1 MSWLSERFTHRPG
14 RHRPRPLRDGT
25 ILLVVIGALL
35 YAGYTKSIP
44 LLGKGGTVVE
54 ARFSDATHVQKGNA
68 VRVAGVD
75 VGEVESV
82 RLDAGRRGAV
92 VKMRIDDGKGVE
104 VHDDARANLW
114 WRTLLGR
121 NMYIE
126 LDPGSKSAPKL
137 GDREIPVSRTQVQQ
151 EFDQVLE
158 PLGDTQRAA
167 IKKVIASFDD
177 AAKDPEAIGG
187 TIDALEP
194 SMKHLRQGLPSLRGT
209 QQGDLTRLVRE
220 ASHTMG
226 ALGASEEQLAGLI
239 DNGSTALG
247 VTAARHDE
255 LGSTLDQGAPTMD
268 DTRRTLARLRTT
280 LDTLDPVAVDL
291 LPGAERLKPAAQAA
305 RPMLARLDRVLDDAE
320 PTLRSLRP
328 AVTRLAETVD
338 PGEAVING
346 LRPTVDRANKTILP
360 WLAEKD
366 PDTKL
371 KNYASIGPFF
381 SVLASA
387 ASIFDGNGNLLNFQT
402 APDERTAMS
411 VPCTLRLTDPSAAPE
426 NKINCEALG
435 DFLSILTGGQG
446 APSTDYPA
454 DPPSPED
461 VPAKRSARSAADRSA
476 AERAAGARAAGRS
489 AASAADRRAADRAAQ
504 AATAGRAGR

>member
-14 RHRPRPLRDGT
+14 RHRPKPLRDGA
-25 ILLVVIGALL
+25 ILLAILGLLL

-44 LLGKGGTVVE
+44 FLGKGGTVVE
-54 ARFSDATHVQKGNA
+54 ARFSDATHVQKGNQ

-75 VGEVESV
+75 VGQVESV
-82 RLDAGRRGAV
+82 RLDEGRRGAI
-92 VKMRIDDGKGVE
+92 VKMRIDDDKGVT
-104 VHDDARANLW
+104 VHSDARANLW

-126 LDPGSKSAPKL
+126 LDPGSNSAPKL
-137 GDREIPVSRTQVQQ
+137 GGQEIPLARTNVQQ

-158 PLGDTQRAA
+158 PLGTDQRAA
-167 IKKVIASFDD
+167 MQKVIAAFDD
-177 AAKDPEAIGG
+177 AAKDPDAIGG
-187 TIDALEP
+187 TIDATAP
-194 SMKHLRQGLPSLRGT
+194 AMRNLRRGLPSIRGT
-209 QQGDLTRLVRE
+209 QQGDLTKLVTE
-220 ASHTMG
+220 ASRTMG
-226 ALGASEEQLAGLI
+226 ALGRSETELAGLI
-239 DNGSTALG
+239 DNGAAALG
-247 VTAARHDE
+247 VTAARHDSI
-255 LGSTLDQGAPTMD
+255 GSMLDQGRPTMD
-268 DTRRTLARLRTT
+268 DTQLTLARLRKT

-291 LPGAERLKPAAQAA
+291 LPGAKELAPAAKTA

-328 AVTRLAETVD
+328 AVTRLSETVD

-346 LRPTVDRANKTILP
+346 LKPTVERANATLLP
-360 WLAEKD
+360 WLNEKD
-366 PDTKL
+366 PDIKL
-371 KNYASIGPFF
+371 KNYAAIGPFF

-387 ASIFDGNGNLLNFQT
+387 ASPFDANGNLLNFQT
-402 APDERTAMS
+402 APDERSAMS
-411 VPCTLRLTDPSAAPE
+411 LPCTLRLTDPSAEPE
-426 NKINCEALG
+426 NKINCDALG

-461 VPAKRSARSAADRSA
+461 VPAKRAKAAAADRA
-476 AERAAGARAAGRS
+476 AASRAAGV
-489 AASAADRRAADRAAQ
+489 AASRSSARDRQAANRAAQ